1 MGRMADRLR
10 KAAGVMLALVLAI
23 FGVAEAQDHSPVV
36 LGMTAGF
43 SGPTRS
49 MAVELYRGALACL
62 ESRNVLS
69 APGLRK
75 VALQAADDGYE
86 PGPAIENTVRFLT
99 RDKALALFSQLG
111 TPTVSRVLPVLRA
124 YADQGARLFF
134 PVTGLEASRTA
145 PYVRYVYNLRASYRQ
160 EIDALVGAFVARG
173 ATRVAICHQ
182 ADAFGRS
189 GWDGAR
195 RALSRRNL
203 PLCGEATFA
212 RIATV
217 ADDMA
222 AQAKVLAACNPQA
235 ILLVGPAPA
244 CAAAIRDF
252 RRAGLDAAIGVVSF
266 AGGELLLRQLAAEGA
281 RLGVDL
287 EHDVI
292 FSQVVPD
299 WRDETLPA
307 AHDYRQALADLGDRL
322 PPPGGWDAPAS
333 QAGSSVGFE
342 GYLNARLFLTVL
354 DAMADPDDRQGLD
367 AAAVAVGQTDI
378 GIGRPVSLTGPNH
391 QALDMV
397 YLNTAQDG
405 RLVPLTASLAIAE
418 TED

>member
-1 MGRMADRLR
+1 MADRLR
-10 KAAGVMLALVLAI
+10 NAAGVLFALVLALC
-23 FGVAEAQDHSPVV
+23 GVAEAQDQSPVV

-43 SGPTRS
+43 SGPTRA
-49 MAVELYRGALACL
+49 MAGELYRGAQACL
-62 ESRNVLS
+62 ESRNRL
-69 APGLRK
+69 APPGGRK
-75 VALQAADDGYE
+75 VTLHAADDGYE

-160 EIDALVGAFVARG
+160 EIDALVGAFVAKG
-173 ATRVAICHQ
+173 ALRVAICHQ

-195 RALSRRNL
+195 RALARRNL

-212 RIATV
+212 RVATV

-222 AQAKVLAACNPQA
+222 AQAKVLAAGNPQA
-235 ILLVGPAPA
+235 ILLVGPTPA

-252 RRAGLDAAIGVVSF
+252 RRAGLDAVIGVVSF

-281 RLGVDL
+281 RLGIDL

-307 AHDYRQALADLGDRL
+307 ANDYRRALAELGDRL
-322 PPPGGWDAPAS
+322 PPPGGWDTPAS
-333 QAGSSVGFE
+333 TAGSSVGFE
-342 GYLNARLFLTVL
+342 GYLNARFFLTVL
-354 DAMADPDDRQGLD
+354 DAMANPDDRQGLD
-367 AAAVAVGQTDI
+367 AAAVAVGQADI
-378 GIGRPVSLTGPNH
+378 GIGRPVSLTGANH

-397 YLNTAQDG
+397 YLNTAKNG
-405 RLVPLTASLAIAE
+405 RLVSLTASLAAAD